1 MPGASSARRL
11 ARRARCPGST
21 RSLRGTEA
29 QAAAYSLTGDRV
41 RRPSTFSAPTGR
53 AARNHGSTERRS
65 RRQEKH
71 GQSIDDDGVPFA
83 SVVLTCEPKTPF
95 KSKNVWATETGEDM
109 EGEKIPG
116 GYYVSLEVDAPRETK
131 LAIVGETVAAVEV
144 QPDNPPRRRFWV
156 VGEPSISE
164 AQEKLKTERIA
175 SALAGK
181 PVQAEEN

>member
-1 MPGASSARRL
+1 
-11 ARRARCPGST
+11 
-21 RSLRGTEA
+21 
-29 QAAAYSLTGDRV
+29 
-41 RRPSTFSAPTGR
+41 
-53 AARNHGSTERRS
+53 
-65 RRQEKH
+65 
-71 GQSIDDDGVPFA
+71 
-83 SVVLTCEPKTPF
+83 
-95 KSKNVWATETGEDM
+95 M

-131 LAIVGETVAAVEV
+131 LAIVGETVVAVEV